1 MTTFSILFS
10 RYKWKVV
17 TFGITPAQE
26 ILQKAVYDNMSD
38 LEGLLNNSDILMLR
52 IVKAI
57 EEYTAYD
64 R

>member
-1 MTTFSILFS
+1 M
-10 RYKWKVV
+10 V